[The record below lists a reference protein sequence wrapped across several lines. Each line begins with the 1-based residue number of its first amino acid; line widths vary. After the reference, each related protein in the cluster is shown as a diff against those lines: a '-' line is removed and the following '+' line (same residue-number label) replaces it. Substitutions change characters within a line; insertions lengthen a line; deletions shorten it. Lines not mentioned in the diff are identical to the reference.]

1 MTRMISIDDPL
12 VPAASRGELPRSVP
26 SDPDLESAPASNGF
40 EIILPP
46 NAVAYLSAGI
56 LLLLTLFA
64 LYFTGAL
71 VVPVIL
77 AIGLYLT
84 LKPVMRLAAKL
95 RIPRL
100 IAASLII
107 VMFFGGVGALGFTLS
122 TPTAEWV
129 AKAPDSLRRL
139 ESRLFFFKRPI
150 ADLQSVGKQVEKIAE
165 PAAAESTPVTLT
177 GPGLSSRLFSGTTS
191 ALIGLG
197 TTIVLLFFFLM
208 SGDLFLRRFVEILPT
223 LSNKK
228 QAVEISREIERNIS
242 TYLATITLMNLLVGV
257 LTGIVT
263 HLCGLSD
270 PVLWGTL
277 VFLLNYVPIIGPLCG
292 LGMLLLAGLITFEPL
307 WQAALP
313 AGIYLVIHLL
323 EGQFI
328 TPILLARRFTLNP
341 VLLILSI
348 IFWYWM
354 WGVSGALLAVPFLAT
369 VKIVCDRIGPLMAI
383 GHFLGGEARA
393 QETGSAGDSTAP

>member
-1 MTRMISIDDPL
+1 MTRLVSTDDL
-12 VPAASRGELPRSVP
+12 LAAAVVSGEASQSVP
-26 SDPDLESAPASNGF
+26 DEAATEKPATPNGF
-40 EIILPP
+40 EIILSP
-46 NAVAYLSAGI
+46 NAVAYLAAGI
-56 LLLLTLFA
+56 LLLMTLFA

-71 VVPVIL
+71 VVPIIL

-84 LKPVMRLAAKL
+84 LKPVMRVAGRL
-95 RIPRL
+95 RIPRV
-100 IAASLII
+100 IAALLII
-107 VMFFGGVGALGFTLS
+107 VTFFGGVGALGFTLS
-122 TPTAEWV
+122 DPAATWV

-150 ADLQSVGKQVEKIAE
+150 ANLQSVGKQVENMAE
-165 PAAAESTPVTLT
+165 PTAAGAKPVTLT

-197 TTIVLLFFFLM
+197 TTITLLFFFLM
-208 SGDLFLRRFVEILPT
+208 SGDLFLRRLVEILPT

-228 QAVEISREIERNIS
+228 QAVEISREIERNVS

-257 LTGIVT
+257 LTGLVA
-263 HLCGLSD
+263 HFCGLSD

-277 VFLLNYVPIIGPLCG
+277 VFFLNYIPIIGPLCG
-292 LGMLLLAGLITFEPL
+292 LGLLLLAGLLTFDPL

-313 AGIYLVIHLL
+313 AGLYLVIHLT
-323 EGQFI
+323 EGQFV
-328 TPILLARRFTLNP
+328 TPMLLARRFTLNP
-341 VLLILSI
+341 VLVILSI

-354 WGVSGALLAVPFLAT
+354 WGVSGALLAVPLLAT

-393 QETGSAGDSTAP
+393 